1 MNEQTRQVVEIA
13 GVKLDLDMRT
23 STRVET
29 LRVGDRVKVLEK
41 SYSDWKAHP
50 GVVVG
55 FEPFKSLPTII
66 VAVARVTYT
75 SVEIGFVYLNAKS
88 ENVEIVKSIDDD
100 DTALA
105 KDKVEA
111 YFIDQI
117 AKKNAEIEELE
128 RRREFFL
135 REFRAY
141 WKPVETAGEV
151 PA

>member
-23 STRVET
+23 ATRVET

-41 SYSDWKAHP
+41 SYAEWKAHP

-66 VAVARVTYT
+66 IAVARVSYA

-88 ENVEIVKSIDDD
+88 ENIEIVKSIDDD
-100 DTALA
+100 ETALA

-128 RRREFFL
+128 RRRDFFL

-141 WKPVETAGEV
+141 WKSVESATQEA
-151 PA
+151 

>member
-1 MNEQTRQVVEIA
+1 MNEQTRQLVEIA

-23 STRVET
+23 ATRIET

-41 SYSDWKAHP
+41 SYSEWKANP

-66 VAVARVTYT
+66 VAVARVTYS
-75 SVEIGFVYLNAKS
+75 SVDLGFVYINAKS

-100 DTALA
+100 AGDLA
-105 KDKVEA
+105 KNKVEA

-117 AKKNAEIEELE
+117 AKKRAEIEELE

-141 WKPVETAGEV
+141 WTPVASAAAEA
-151 PA
+151 

>member
-1 MNEQTRQVVEIA
+1 MSEQNRQVVEIA
-13 GVKLDLDMRT
+13 GVKLGLDMRT
-23 STRVET
+23 ATRIET

-41 SYSDWKAHP
+41 SYSEWKANP
-50 GVVVG
+50 GVVIG

-66 VAVARVTYT
+66 VAVARVTYS
-75 SVEIGFVYLNAKS
+75 SVDLGFVYINAKT

-100 DTALA
+100 STELA

-111 YFIDQI
+111 YFVDSI
-117 AKKNAEIEELE
+117 AKKRAEIEELE

-141 WKPVETAGEV
+141 WAPVNSAPQEA
-151 PA
+151 